1 MHKIIAAAVLALSTL
16 SSLQAF
22 DLIVPA
28 PGESEYVLLSEDDEV
43 FRVDDSVFYKKGLN
57 GEVLVERYSAGITVV
72 SYKGGERQLIVF
84 LNAGEEE
91 ISTYASSLEFAT
103 SKPDLLIVN
112 SPVPAQFIDEAGV
125 QNLFISSSM
134 EAGARAMLRR
144 NNVSFTELSGNSILQ
159 IHDRGI
165 NVISDEEGSS
175 GSCITVTCP
184 GCGQLITVWL

>member
-1 MHKIIAAAVLALSTL
+1 MHKIIAAAVLALSAL

-28 PGESEYVLLSEDDEV
+28 PGETEYVLLSEDDDV
-43 FRVDDSVFYKKGLN
+43 FRVDDSVFYKHGLN
-57 GEVLVERYSAGITVV
+57 GEVLVERYSAGITVI
-72 SYKGGERQLIVF
+72 SYNGGTRQLIVF
-84 LNAGEEE
+84 LNADQEE

-112 SPVPAQFIDEAGV
+112 SPVPAQFIDDAGV
-125 QNLFISSSM
+125 HNLFISSSM

-175 GSCITVTCP
+175 GSSITVTCP
-184 GCGQLITVWL
+184 GCGRLITVWL

>member
-72 SYKGGERQLIVF
+72 SYKGGALP
-84 LNAGEEE
+84 
-91 ISTYASSLEFAT
+91 SSL
-103 SKPDLLIVN
+103 
-112 SPVPAQFIDEAGV
+112 
-125 QNLFISSSM
+125 M
-134 EAGARAMLRR
+134 R
-144 NNVSFTELSGNSILQ
+144 
-159 IHDRGI
+159 
-165 NVISDEEGSS
+165 
-175 GSCITVTCP
+175 P
-184 GCGQLITVWL
+184 GCRTCSSHQAWRQERVRC